1 MNDLN
6 FFRFKDLTRHEQF
19 RKLANDMI
27 GIEVVLESDP
37 AMGDDYFR
45 TVFHPEY
52 RRMQRLQDIFMRDRD
67 YISRFL
73 LNIT

>member
-1 MNDLN
+1 MTDLN

-52 RRMQRLQDIFMRDRD
+52 RRMQRL
-67 YISRFL
+67 
-73 LNIT
+73 